1 MNIRK
6 ALCIVPALLLFA
18 AMAAPNAHASE
29 IIAPTL
35 TTTTGGTVALGS
47 GVQLTDTAL
56 LAGGEG
62 DFPGTLGFILFDPSS
77 SDVFNGGAVVTGN
90 GSYSPSDGG
99 YTPTV
104 AGTYTWKVSY
114 TANIP
119 VGPDYEYEVV
129 TAAVASPEPG
139 TAALLLAGIALLL
152 VTRKRFA
159 QRLQQAA

>member
-6 ALCIVPALLLFA
+6 ALCIVPALLLSA
-18 AMAAPNAHASE
+18 AIGAPNAHASE

-35 TTTTGGTVALGS
+35 STTTGGTVVLGS
-47 GVQLTDTAL
+47 SVQLTDSAL
-56 LAGGEG
+56 LAGGVG
-62 DFPGTLGFILFDPSS
+62 DFPGTLSFILFDPSS
-77 SDVFNGGAVVTGN
+77 ADVFSSGASVTGN
-90 GSYSPSDGG
+90 GSYSPGLGG

-104 AGTYTWKVSY
+104 AGTYTWEVSY
-114 TANIP
+114 AANIA

-129 TAAVASPEPG
+129 TPAVASPEPG